1 MASYRIEWRTS
12 ARKELRRL
20 DRTVIPRIVD
30 AVGTLATD
38 PFPPG
43 CRKLSGGEQTY
54 RIRIG
59 DYRVVYEVIGKC
71 LIIEIVR
78 VRHRKDAYR

>member
-20 DRTVIPRIVD
+20 DRLAIPRLIS
-30 AVGTLATD
+30 AVEELAHH
-38 PFPPG
+38 PFPSG
-43 CRKLSGGEQTY
+43 CRKLQGSEQTY

-59 DYRVVYEVIGKC
+59 DY
-71 LIIEIVR
+71 
-78 VRHRKDAYR
+78 HRR